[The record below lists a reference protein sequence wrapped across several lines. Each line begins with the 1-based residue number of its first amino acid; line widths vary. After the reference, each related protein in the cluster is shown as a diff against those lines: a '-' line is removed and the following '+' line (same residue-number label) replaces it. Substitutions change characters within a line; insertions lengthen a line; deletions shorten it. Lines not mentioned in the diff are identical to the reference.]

1 MKKRRTKLSLIG
13 CVMAFMLTLT
23 MLIGTTY
30 AWFTDSV
37 SSTNTRIESGLLQVD
52 LLRYDEEAAVD
63 GADGYV
69 SISDTVGDLFAKNG
83 QGVNWEPGRTE
94 IVYLAV
100 ENTGNVKM
108 RFKVEVKAS
117 GDLMSV
123 LHYAVVD
130 RAEAANG
137 IGYENW
143 ADLKTGLGLD
153 ATMLFDSQYA
163 TVDFGTENERTE
175 IALAAGERY
184 YFALAVHMSEGAGN
198 EYISTEDDEKQAVV
212 DVTVHA
218 VQGNGLFE

>member
-1 MKKRRTKLSLIG
+1 MKERKTRFSLLGCIMAMLLS
-13 CVMAFMLTLT
+13 FTL
-23 MLIGTTY
+23 LIGTTF

-37 SSTNTRIESGLLQVD
+37 SVVNTRVEAGLLQAE
-52 LLRYDEEAAVD
+52 LLRYDEGKAVD

-69 SISDTVGDLFAKNG
+69 SVSDTVGDLFSKNG
-83 QGVNWEPGRTE
+83 QGINWEPGRTE

-100 ENTGNVKM
+100 ENTGNVRMK
-108 RFKVEVKAS
+108 FKVEVKAS

-130 RAEAANG
+130 RAEAVNG

-143 ADLKTGLGLD
+143 ADLKMGLGLD
-153 ATMLFDSQYA
+153 ATMLFESQYA
-163 TVDFGTENERTE
+163 TFGYGTEDETTE
-175 IALAAGERY
+175 ISLAAGERC